1 MAALLGSEEGGQKG
15 QGLCKAPCEWSV
27 QPPTLRT
34 VWGTTAGTGPRRC
47 GTQASFFPG
56 VPPSPRGEALLEA
69 GVGERR
75 APRCEQ
81 LRAAS
86 EAAEVTVWAWT
97 WVPAQIPP
105 LPAAG
110 RLPTALG
117 PEAVLGAQWGRPGRQ
132 SRAAALAAGLVGAPC

>member
-1 MAALLGSEEGGQKG
+1 MVRPAPDSKDSLGHD
-15 QGLCKAPCEWSV
+15 C
-27 QPPTLRT
+27 RN
-34 VWGTTAGTGPRRC
+34 GPRRC

-117 PEAVLGAQWGRPGRQ
+117 PEAVPGAQWGRPGRQ